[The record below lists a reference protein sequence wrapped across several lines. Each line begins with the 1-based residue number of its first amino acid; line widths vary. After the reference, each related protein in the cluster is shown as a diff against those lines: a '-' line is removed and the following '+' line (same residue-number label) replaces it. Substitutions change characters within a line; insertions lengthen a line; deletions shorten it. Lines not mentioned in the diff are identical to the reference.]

1 MAAPV
6 LSVKAYKIDA
16 YGQLAGVSLQQTGN
30 LQHYAHATGA
40 IIGCH
45 HRLGVVGLVWVV
57 VSPGTTVPVGTE
69 QDALLFFW
77 LIACNDII
85 ALKGGA
91 VETFKCG
98 SLFGHVH
105 AVTLELLNNPLSTLF
120 VSLTVHGARTEVAL
134 LLTEG
139 ISGVGRELRSY
150 GLFCF

>member
-30 LQHYAHATGA
+30 LQHHAHATGA
-40 IIGCH
+40 IISSH
-45 HRLGVVGLVWVV
+45 HRLGVVGFIRVV
-57 VSPGTTVPVGTE
+57 VSPRTTVPVSTE
-69 QDALLFFW
+69 HDALLFVW

-105 AVTLELLNNPLSTLF
+105 AVVFELLYNPLPTQF
-120 VSLTVHGARTEVAL
+120 VSLAIHCARSEVAL

>member
-1 MAAPV
+1 MTAPI
-6 LSVKAYKIDA
+6 LSIKADEIDA

-30 LQHYAHATGA
+30 LQHHAHAAGSVVSS
-40 IIGCH
+40 H
-45 HRLGVVGLVWVV
+45 HGFRVVGFIRVV
-57 VSPGTTVPVGTE
+57 VSPGTTIPVGTE
-69 QDALLFFW
+69 HDALLFVW

-105 AVTLELLNNPLSTLF
+105 AVVFELLYNPLPTQF
-120 VSLTVHGARTEVAL
+120 VSLTIHCARSEVAL

>member
-16 YGQLAGVSLQQTGN
+16 YGETTGVCLQQTGN

-40 IIGCH
+40 IISSH
-45 HRLGVVGLVWVV
+45 HRLGVVGFVRVV

-69 QDALLFFW
+69 QDTLLFFW
-77 LIACNDII
+77 LIARNDII

-98 SLFGHVH
+98 SLFGHIH
-105 AVTLELLNNPLSTLF
+105 AVALEFLNNPLSTLF